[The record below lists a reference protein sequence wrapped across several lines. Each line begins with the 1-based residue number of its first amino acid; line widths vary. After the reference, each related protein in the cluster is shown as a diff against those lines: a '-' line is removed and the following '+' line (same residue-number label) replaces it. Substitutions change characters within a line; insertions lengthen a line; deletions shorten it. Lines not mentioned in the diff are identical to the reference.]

1 MNELHGRCCSFILY
15 HSQFIIHK
23 LPLTDQ
29 LTDILS
35 SLRGFGPEIWLSVS
49 FCLLL
54 IAELIFVRVM
64 PLPMVR
70 RYLAGL
76 SVVVLLVA
84 GLWAVY
90 LPVRGFLFMKVLFVD
105 DQAIFIQAIV
115 ALGAILVILY
125 EFLSFQQEEI
135 RQARQVTSGIGSA
148 QRSGL
153 PFEWYSL
160 LVAMVLGL
168 FLMAMSVNML
178 SIYLSIELVSICSYL
193 LTALT
198 TSRKASEG
206 GIKYLL
212 FGAVSSAIMLYGMSL
227 LYGMTG
233 TLDLTADAFGA
244 ELARQDGSVVAV
256 AMLLTAAGLLFK
268 LAGVPFHIW
277 TPDAYEAAPV
287 PVAAFFS
294 VGPKAA
300 AVLVLMRVITALPAE
315 SGMGGTTASVL
326 QTPLAVLALAGILI
340 GNLSALRQ
348 TDAKRLLAYS
358 TIAHAGFLLV
368 GVVALSNAGFV
379 AVLFYVGTY
388 LFMSLAAFFL
398 VDLLARST
406 GVPKNE
412 PLTIRNFAGLGPKQ
426 PLLSI
431 ALTVVMLGLTGLP
444 PTVGF
449 TAKLLSFSAL
459 YEAYQQ
465 TGDNWLLALFV
476 LGLLNALI
484 SLVYYLKIPFLL
496 FFRPMAAQTD
506 VSESIVLPKSLVWL
520 AVSLTLPV
528 ILLFFKPDLLLYF
541 IDRQ

>member
-1 MNELHGRCCSFILY
+1 MS
-15 HSQFIIHK
+15 
-23 LPLTDQ
+23 LTDQ
-29 LTDILS
+29 LNDIIA
-35 SLRGFGPEIWLSVS
+35 SLGGFGPEIWLSAC

-54 IAELIFVRVM
+54 VAEISLLRFTTAPKI
-64 PLPMVR
+64 R
-70 RYLAGL
+70 RYLAVL
-76 SVVVLLVA
+76 SIIVVLGA
-84 GLWAVY
+84 GGWSVLS
-90 LPVRGFLFMKVLFVD
+90 PMRGFLFTHLLFVD
-105 DQAIFIQAIV
+105 SQAVFMQVII
-115 ALGAILVILY
+115 ALSAAFVLLY
-125 EFLSFQQEEI
+125 EFSTN
-135 RQARQVTSGIGSA
+135 RQAEVPDGGPVGLSLAPDGRA
-148 QRSGL
+148 RL

-160 LVAMVLGL
+160 LIAMTLGL
-168 FLMAMSVNML
+168 FMMTISVNML

-198 TSRKASEG
+198 ADRKASEG

-212 FGAVSSAIMLYGMSL
+212 FGAISSAIMLYGMSL

-244 ELARQDGSVVAV
+244 EMARQEGAVVAV
-256 AMLLTAAGLLFK
+256 AVLLTLAGLLFK
-268 LAGVPFHIW
+268 LAGVPFHVW

-294 VGPKAA
+294 IGPKAA
-300 AVLVLMRVITALPAE
+300 AVLVIIRVVTALPVSA
-315 SGMGGTTASVL
+315 SDGSTAFVL

-368 GVVALSNAGFV
+368 GVVAMNNAGFD

-388 LFMSLAAFFL
+388 LFISLAAFFL
-398 VDLLARST
+398 IDLLARSQ
-406 GVPKNE
+406 GQD
-412 PLTIRNFAGLGPKQ
+412 LTIRNFAGLGPKQ

-431 ALTVVMLGLTGLP
+431 SLTVVMLALTGLP

-449 TAKLLSFSAL
+449 TAKLLPFSAL
-459 YEAYQQ
+459 YDAWQQ
-465 TGDNWLLALFV
+465 SGNAWLLALFA

-496 FFRPMAAQTD
+496 FFRPPVVEATHSMP
-506 VSESIVLPKSLVWL
+506 LPRVAVWL
-520 AVSLTLPV
+520 AVGLVVPIV
-528 ILLFFKPDLLLYF
+528 LLFLRPDLLLQF
-541 IDRQ
+541 ISVR

>member
-1 MNELHGRCCSFILY
+1 MS
-15 HSQFIIHK
+15 
-23 LPLTDQ
+23 LTDQ
-29 LTDILS
+29 LTDIIN
-35 SLRGFGPEIWLSVS
+35 SLGGFGPEIWLSAS

-54 IAELIFVRVM
+54 LAELVFVRVM
-64 PLPMVR
+64 ARPNVR

-76 SVVVLLVA
+76 TVIMLLV
-84 GLWAVY
+84 GGIWAMR
-90 LPVRGFLFMKVLFVD
+90 LPVRGFLFMNLLFVD
-105 DQAIFIQAIV
+105 QQAIFIQVIV
-115 ALGAILVILY
+115 ALGAILVVLY
-125 EFLSFQQEEI
+125 EFLTVRQE
-135 RQARQVTSGIGSA
+135 QTSNGGISTSPA
-148 QRSGL
+148 DLTTQPTL

-160 LVAMVLGL
+160 LIAMTLGL
-168 FLMAMSVNML
+168 FLMAISVNML

-212 FGAVSSAIMLYGMSL
+212 FGAISSAVMLYGMSL

-233 TLDLTADAFGA
+233 TLDLTSDAFGA
-244 ELARQDGSVVAV
+244 ELARQDGAVVAV
-256 AMLLTAAGLLFK
+256 AMLLTTAGLLFK
-268 LAGVPFHIW
+268 LAGVPFHVW

-300 AVLVLMRVITALPAE
+300 AVLVLMRVVTALPAE
-315 SGMGGTTASVL
+315 TTAGGATATVL

-368 GVVALSNAGFV
+368 GVVALSDAGFE
-379 AVLFYVGTY
+379 AVLFYTGTY
-388 LFMSLAAFFL
+388 LFISLAAFFL
-398 VDLLARST
+398 VDLLARSNGNT
-406 GVPKNE
+406 D
-412 PLTIRNFAGLGPKQ
+412 PLTIRDFAGLGAKQ
-426 PLLSI
+426 PLLSV
-431 ALTVVMLGLTGLP
+431 ALTIVMLALTGLP

-465 TGDNWLLALFV
+465 TGDNWLLALFA

-496 FFRPMAAQTD
+496 FFRPAP
-506 VSESIVLPKSLVWL
+506 VSAEPAPAVVLPRPLVWL
-520 AVSLTLPV
+520 AVSLVIPV
-528 ILLFFKPDLLLYF
+528 ILFFLKPDLLLQF
-541 IDRQ
+541 ISQR